1 MSSASRFRVFWG
13 SERCGS
19 AEEFMAFRTLGGS
32 YGKGSGVENIGL
44 FTYKIGAGP
53 CLLGQ
58 REGWSEGSAG
68 FMEPIF

>member
-1 MSSASRFRVFWG
+1 
-13 SERCGS
+13 
-19 AEEFMAFRTLGGS
+19 MAFRTLGGS